1 MFVAIGYLPPTL
13 VPLKLRMI
21 VGAIIATIGTILF
34 VFADGE
40 TWYWKVVAPGMFVGS
55 FGEFA
60 VNELRPGDV

>member
-34 VFADGE
+34 IFADGE

-55 FGEFA
+55 FGESA
-60 VNELRPGDV
+60 VDE